1 MGVPQNMGGIAALLV
16 QIVPLL
22 LLVVVFYFLL
32 LRPQQKQK
40 KARAEMMKNMKV
52 GDRIKTIGGVHG
64 RIVELRDDVVTIET
78 SRAKTQIV
86 FDRAAISTVEGGGE
100 ETNAD
105 LQ

>member
-1 MGVPQNMGGIAALLV
+1 MPTSDISGITPILA
-16 QIVPLL
+16 QILPLI
-22 LLVVVFYFLL
+22 LLVVVFYFIL

-64 RIVELRDDVVTIET
+64 RIVELRDDVVTIE
-78 SRAKTQIV
+78 SGRAKTQLV
-86 FDRAAISTVEGGGE
+86 FDRAAISTVEGGAE
-100 ETNAD
+100 DTNAD